1 MMKDNQLTQLLQFQI
16 SNEATVVTADVD
28 AFPMT
33 KQIIGPL
40 VVKSGCSIWL
50 YRYGLTLGAGNT
62 FMMPFIGAKSHVWR
76 KILEYDYMPE
86 SHSDIGQGIPKWIE
100 KYKPLL
106 NFGPGTY
113 CISDF
118 TKSEDV
124 FRLSWLKTGQDSVP
138 EPFIGLANYTK
149 MIMCFF
155 QIILG
160 KWTKKSQVVQS

>member
-1 MMKDNQLTQLLQFQI
+1 M
-16 SNEATVVTADVD
+16 VTADVD

-118 TKSEDV
+118 TKSDDV
-124 FRLSWLKTGQDSVP
+124 FRLSWLKTAPDSVSA
-138 EPFIGLANYTK
+138 PFIGLANYTRRQSVS
-149 MIMCFF
+149 FRLY
-155 QIILG
+155 LG
-160 KWTKKSQVVQS
+160 SGPKNLKSCNHEVWLVLITP